1 MNVFGNF
8 KIGTRLIAGFL
19 VVVALTI
26 AVGLLGIRKL
36 EQVNELSDQM
46 YDREMIA
53 LNNIQSANVQLIY
66 IGRGLRSSL
75 LATSLEERDAVI
87 KQTRDAIKKMYEYI
101 ELTRTSFVTPE
112 GKAQFES
119 LSEPMAAY
127 VQIVEQALKLREASS
142 EVRPAD
148 ELTVMLPQLRET
160 GNKADDMLTALVERK
175 VANAK
180 QANEQISEIYLGS
193 RTQMIALVIIAA
205 VLGFGIGILV
215 TRSITRPLNRAV
227 SVADSLAAG
236 DLGIQVES
244 DSKDETGQLLNAM
257 KNMTERLR
265 SVMGDVRSAADS
277 LSSASEE
284 VSATSQSLSQAAS
297 EQAAGV
303 EQTTASVEQMS
314 ASIAQNTESAKITD
328 SIAGKAAN
336 DAVAGGRAVRD
347 MVVAM
352 KQIADKIGIIDDI
365 AYQTNLL
372 ALNAAIE
379 AARAGD
385 HGKGFAVVAAEVR
398 KLAERSQVAAQE
410 IGGVAG
416 SSVQLA
422 EQAGRLLDDIVPNIQ
437 KTSDLVQEITA
448 ASQEQSTGA
457 GQINIAMG
465 QMNQITQQN
474 ASASEELAATSEE
487 MNAQASQLLELIGFF
502 RLDARDGVVQ
512 GLGRQPQAPSVKPS
526 GNRSVR
532 SIRKPTAMAD
542 DGQFVSFT

>member
-1 MNVFGNF
+1 MKLFGNF
-8 KIGTRLIAGFL
+8 KIGARLIAGFL
-19 VVVALTI
+19 VVVALTVT
-26 AVGLLGIRKL
+26 VGLLGIRNL
-36 EQVNELSDQM
+36 AHVNELSDQM
-46 YDREMIA
+46 YDRELIA

-66 IGRGLRSSL
+66 VGRGLRSSM
-75 LATSLEERDAVI
+75 LATSLDERDYAI
-87 KQTRDAIKKMYEYI
+87 RQTRAAISKMYEYI
-101 ELTRTSFVTPE
+101 ELTRPSFVTAE
-112 GKAQFES
+112 GIAQFEA

-127 VQIVEQALKLREASS
+127 VQIVEQVLKLREASS
-142 EVRPAD
+142 EVRSAD
-148 ELTVMLPQLRET
+148 ELSVMLPQLRET
-160 GNKADDMLTALVERK
+160 GNKADDLLTALVERK
-175 VANAK
+175 VSRAK
-180 QANEQISEIYLGS
+180 EANEEITDIYLSS

-236 DLGIQVES
+236 DLGIEVEVN
-244 DSKDETGQLLNAM
+244 SKDETGQLLNAM

-303 EQTTASVEQMS
+303 EETTASVEQMS

-487 MNAQASQLLELIGFF
+487 MNAQASQLLELISFF
-502 RLDARDGVVQ
+502 RLDARDVAPQ
-512 GLGRQPQAPSVKPS
+512 SLGRQPQAPSAKPS

-532 SIRKPTAMAD
+532 SPRKPTVMAD

>member
-1 MNVFGNF
+1 MQFFRNM
-8 KIGTRLIAGFL
+8 KIGARLTLGFL
-19 VVVALTI
+19 VVVALTVT
-26 AVGLLGIRKL
+26 VGLLGIRNL
-36 EQVNELSDQM
+36 EHVNDLSDQM
-46 YDREMIA
+46 YSREMIA
-53 LNNIQSANVQLIY
+53 LNNIQSANVQLVY
-66 IGRGLRSSL
+66 VGRGMRSSL
-75 LATSLEERDAVI
+75 LATSLEERDAAI
-87 KQTRDAIKKMYEYI
+87 KQTREAIRKMYEYL
-101 ELTRTSFVTPE
+101 ELTRPSFVTPE

-119 LSEPMAAY
+119 LSEPMQAY
-127 VQIVEQALKLREASS
+127 VQMVEQVLKLREASS

-148 ELTVMLPQLRET
+148 ELTVMLPRLRET
-160 GNKADDMLTALVERK
+160 GSKADDLLTALVERK

-180 QANEQISEIYLGS
+180 QANEEITSIYLGS
-193 RTQMIALVIIAA
+193 RTQMIGLVIIAA

-236 DLGIQVES
+236 DLGVQLEVN
-244 DSKDETGQLLNAM
+244 SKDETGRLLSSMN
-257 KNMTERLR
+257 NMAERLR
-265 SVMGDVRSAADS
+265 NVISDVRSAADS

-297 EQAAGV
+297 EQAASV
-303 EQTTASVEQMS
+303 EETTASVEQMS

-328 SIAGKAAN
+328 NIAGKAAN
-336 DAVAGGRAVRD
+336 DAVEGGRAVRD
-347 MVVAM
+347 MVQAM

-410 IGGVAG
+410 IGGVA
-416 SSVQLA
+416 SNSVQLA
-422 EQAGRLLDDIVPNIQ
+422 EQAGSLLDEIVPNIQ

-448 ASQEQSTGA
+448 ASQEQSSGA
-457 GQINIAMG
+457 EQINIAMG

-487 MNAQASQLLELIGFF
+487 MNAQAGQLLELISFF
-502 RLDARDGVVQ
+502 RFDATNTAS
-512 GLGRQPQAPSVKPS
+512 QPLRRPVPFASPRLAAKSPRGEQRALASV
-526 GNRSVR
+526 
-532 SIRKPTAMAD
+532 D
-542 DGQFVSFT
+542 DSQFVSFS

>member
-1 MNVFGNF
+1 MQLFRNM
-8 KIGTRLIAGFL
+8 KIGARLTLGFL
-19 VVVALTI
+19 VVVALTVT
-26 AVGLLGIRKL
+26 VGLLGIRNL
-36 EQVNELSDQM
+36 AHVNDLSDQM
-46 YDREMIA
+46 YSRDMIA
-53 LNNIQSANVQLIY
+53 LNNIQSANVQLVY
-66 IGRGLRSSL
+66 VGRGLRSSL
-75 LATSLEERDAVI
+75 LATSLEERDAAI
-87 KQTRDAIKKMYEYI
+87 KQTREAVRKMYEYI
-101 ELTRTSFVTPE
+101 ELTRSSFVTPE

-119 LSEPMAAY
+119 LSEPMQAY
-127 VQIVEQALKLREASS
+127 VQMVEQVLKLREASS

-148 ELTVMLPQLRET
+148 ELTVMLPRLRET
-160 GNKADDMLTALVERK
+160 GGKADDLLTALVERK

-180 QANEQISEIYLGS
+180 QANEEITSIYLGS
-193 RTQMIALVIIAA
+193 RTQMIGLVIIAA
-205 VLGFGIGILV
+205 VLGFIIGMLV

-236 DLGIQVES
+236 DLGVQLEVN
-244 DSKDETGQLLNAM
+244 SKDETGRLLSSMN
-257 KNMTERLR
+257 NMAERLR
-265 SVMGDVRSAADS
+265 NVISDVRSAADS

-297 EQAAGV
+297 EQAASV
-303 EQTTASVEQMS
+303 EETTASVEQMS

-328 SIAGKAAN
+328 NIAGKAAN
-336 DAVAGGRAVRD
+336 DAVEGGRAVRD
-347 MVVAM
+347 MVQAM

-410 IGGVAG
+410 IGGVA
-416 SSVQLA
+416 SNSVQLA
-422 EQAGRLLDDIVPNIQ
+422 EQAGSLLDEIVPNIQ

-448 ASQEQSTGA
+448 ASQEQSSGA
-457 GQINIAMG
+457 EQINIAMG

-487 MNAQASQLLELIGFF
+487 MNAQAGQLLELISFF
-502 RLDARDGVVQ
+502 RFDATNTAS
-512 GLGRQPQAPSVKPS
+512 QPLRRPVPFASPHPAAKSPRGEQRALASV
-526 GNRSVR
+526 
-532 SIRKPTAMAD
+532 D
-542 DGQFVSFT
+542 DSQFVSFS